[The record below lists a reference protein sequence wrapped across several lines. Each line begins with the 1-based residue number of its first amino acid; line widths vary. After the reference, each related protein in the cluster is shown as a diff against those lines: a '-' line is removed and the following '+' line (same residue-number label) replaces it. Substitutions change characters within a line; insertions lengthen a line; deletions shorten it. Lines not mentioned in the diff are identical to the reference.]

1 MDIVNESFSKTM
13 LHILK
18 HPKQQ
23 IINDF
28 LKNITIQ
35 WLGQFF
41 MDCGFLLILCHA
53 FTMPQPRGLFS
64 KLSAHE

>member
-35 WLGQFF
+35 WLGQFSWIV
-41 MDCGFLLILCHA
+41 GFYY
-53 FTMPQPRGLFS
+53 TMSCFHYATTQRPLQQIECS
-64 KLSAHE
+64 

>member
-28 LKNITIQ
+28 LKTSLYSGWANFHGLWVFTIQ
-35 WLGQFF
+35 
-41 MDCGFLLILCHA
+41 CHA

>member
-23 IINDF
+23 IIKLNVF

-35 WLGQFF
+35 WLGQFSWIV
-41 MDCGFLLILCHA
+41 GFYLYNVMLSICHNPEA
-53 FTMPQPRGLFS
+53 S
-64 KLSAHE
+64 SAN